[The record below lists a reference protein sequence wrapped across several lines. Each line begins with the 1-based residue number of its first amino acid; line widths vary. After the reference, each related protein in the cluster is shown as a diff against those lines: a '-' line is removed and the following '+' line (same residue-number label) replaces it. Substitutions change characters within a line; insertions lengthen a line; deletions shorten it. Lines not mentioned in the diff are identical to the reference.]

1 MFFFFY
7 LLGSNKK
14 LMKENK
20 DDKKKDI
27 VEIKKK
33 SSELKLLIEKYQ
45 KSLKE
50 IQGDCKHTPTLKL
63 ISDNGVTNVLRVV
76 CGDCEKTIGYPSP
89 NDTDKFYN
97 I

>member
-1 MFFFFY
+1 
-7 LLGSNKK
+7 
-14 LMKENK
+14 MKENK

-50 IQGDCKHTPTLKL
+50 IQGDCKHAPTVKL
-63 ISDNGVTNVLRVV
+63 VSDDGVTNALRVV
-76 CGDCEKTIGYPSP
+76 CRDCEKIIGYPSAS
-89 NDTDKFYN
+89 DTDKFYN